1 MSITFLQDDT
11 IPVKKCPHC
20 RIFWPLDELNDHP
33 CKTPAYLRV
42 FYDELNDKTRR
53 CLCGFPYPDSNHN
66 RHCFFCTRCQRWRL
80 NRTDHV
86 KRCKDKYRGR
96 GVRDDPKKKLCPH
109 CLDTYDSRSLAR
121 HIALKHP
128 KEYVRKRA
136 ATSSAPST
144 SGTPSKKSKDDKKR
158 KLSDEAATSSIP
170 ASKKSTPAKSTP
182 GPAAS
187 KKSTQAKSTPAAS
200 KKSTPARKA
209 PEPAKS
215 TPGPAASKKSTPA
228 RKAPE
233 PAKSTPG
240 PASTP
245 KQGGS
250 GYKIRLDTPP
260 ETTLRLRSSSRL
272 AARRS
277 TVAITPA
284 SPPDAVQVCF

>member
-187 KKSTQAKSTPAAS
+187 KKSTQAT
-200 KKSTPARKA
+200 
-209 PEPAKS
+209 S

-284 SPPDAVQVCF
+284 SPPDAVQVCL